1 MSTKFFSKCLEIS
14 KKSNIKKNH
23 LIFQRII
30 FKTFSDSEI
39 LDYCSQW
46 ITFGL
51 ICTFTPNTFT
61 QQAGLFIELHF

>member
-1 MSTKFFSKCLEIS
+1 MQKVKYL
-14 KKSNIKKNH
+14 KNH

-30 FKTFSDSEI
+30 LKAFSDSEI

-51 ICTFTPNTFT
+51 IHTFTPNTFT
-61 QQAGLFIELHF
+61 QQAGRELHF

>member
-1 MSTKFFSKCLEIS
+1 MQKVKYL
-14 KKSNIKKNH
+14 KNH

-30 FKTFSDSEI
+30 LKTFSDSEI

-51 ICTFTPNTFT
+51 IRTFTPNTFT
-61 QQAGLFIELHF
+61 QQAGLYIELHF